1 MNTAKLFGII
11 TGLLLAVLSILPTSA
26 YAAAPDG
33 AGPWA
38 DTVVT
43 SSQGLMKNGSPVP
56 APRSDATSTLGVAEN
71 TTVDGTFFSL
81 GFGGSITLSFDNL
94 ITSGVIV
101 VEATNPDYPLE
112 QVNIEL
118 SSDGASWISAGTVVQ
133 DGSVSMPDNL
143 TCAKFVRIT
152 DTSNAANFTDDTAD
166 AYDVDGVQATD
177 GEPCEIPTPTPT
189 PTNVPS
195 NSGGSASGDGR
206 SDGKSDGLSSCPS
219 CTTAPASGGAQV
231 LGASTGGQVLGAS
244 TDTLAATGNFANAIA
259 MALAIISAFAVFAFG
274 VKRHEIS

>member
-1 MNTAKLFGII
+1 MNKSKLFGII
-11 TGLLLAVLSILPTSA
+11 TGLLLATLAILPTSA

-56 APRSDATSTLGVAEN
+56 APRSDATSALGVAEN

-94 ITSGVIV
+94 ISNGVIV

-118 SSDGASWISAGTVVQ
+118 SSDGASWINAGTIVQ

-177 GEPCEIPTPTPT
+177 GEPCEIPTPTQTPT
-189 PTNVPS
+189 PTNTPS
-195 NSGGSASGDGR
+195 NSGGSGGDGR
-206 SDGKSDGLSSCPS
+206 SDGRSDGLSSCPS
-219 CTTAPASGGAQV
+219 CTAAPAGGSQV

-244 TDTLAATGNFANAIA
+244 TDTLAATGSFVQL
-259 MALAIISAFAVFAFG
+259 ALAVLSGFAVFIIGA
-274 VKRHEIS
+274 KRHEIS